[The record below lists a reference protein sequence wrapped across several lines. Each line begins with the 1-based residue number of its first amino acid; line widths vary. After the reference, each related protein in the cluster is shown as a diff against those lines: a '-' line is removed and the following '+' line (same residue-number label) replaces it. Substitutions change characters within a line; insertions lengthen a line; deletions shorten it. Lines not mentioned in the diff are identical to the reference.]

1 MLSRDHQIDQSR
13 QAPDSRAPEGAAYVR
28 LEETPSERQP
38 RSDDPSAPAARA
50 LQHSLVSKL
59 TAETVRIQEEER
71 RKLSLE
77 LHDDIAQIMG
87 NLVLMMDACL
97 AIAPPD
103 AENLQRYLR
112 NARETAKDGF
122 RRVQRF
128 SLDLRPPMLDDLG
141 LAPTIVWYA
150 DRFTREND
158 IPVAVAIPE
167 RLPALTGEQQTAL
180 FRIVQSALHNV
191 RRHAHARQVSITLEQ
206 RLDHL
211 HLAVA
216 DDGVGFDPGQV
227 ERQVADGI
235 HLGLAGMRYR
245 AELLRGTLHLISAA
259 GPGTT
264 IVAEIPLAAA
274 QARFSAV
281 SASSALNDPGSA
293 VNGDGGP
300 K

>member
-1 MLSRDHQIDQSR
+1 
-13 QAPDSRAPEGAAYVR
+13 
-28 LEETPSERQP
+28 
-38 RSDDPSAPAARA
+38 
-50 LQHSLVSKL
+50 
-59 TAETVRIQEEER
+59 
-71 RKLSLE
+71 
-77 LHDDIAQIMG
+77 
-87 NLVLMMDACL
+87 
-97 AIAPPD
+97 
-103 AENLQRYLR
+103 
-112 NARETAKDGF
+112 
-122 RRVQRF
+122 
-128 SLDLRPPMLDDLG
+128 
-141 LAPTIVWYA
+141 
-150 DRFTREND
+150 
-158 IPVAVAIPE
+158 
-167 RLPALTGEQQTAL
+167 
-180 FRIVQSALHNV
+180 LHNV